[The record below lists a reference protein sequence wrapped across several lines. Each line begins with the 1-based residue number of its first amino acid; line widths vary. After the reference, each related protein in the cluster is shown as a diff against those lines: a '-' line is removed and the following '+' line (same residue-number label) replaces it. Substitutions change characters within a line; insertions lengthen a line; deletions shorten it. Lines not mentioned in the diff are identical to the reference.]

1 MQASINDRKQSIQ
14 SGVLRRSTGP
24 GINSTTDVNVPN
36 EFPNMMNNMHNARKR
51 NSTAVGSGAA
61 ARYRRYSVAS
71 LQLWAPPMTG
81 RSSISETIQEVDTDN
96 TDVEFEEE
104 CPILYKI
111 NDSPPFYLTLFFAF
125 QQSLISIVG
134 SIVLPLLVAEAACAL
149 ENGVFIRKLVSS
161 TLLLSGVT
169 TFLQVMFG
177 IRLPVYQGPSGSYS
191 VPIIALNKIDPGR
204 CDIHTMFPGALNST
218 SNNITEADLQ
228 EQLIDIRVREMMGP
242 LILAGFLHFLVGVT
256 GLVGM
261 LQRFVGPITIVPTI
275 LLIGLYIV
283 KPAMVYTE
291 VHWGISFI
299 TWATGVVLSM
309 YLGHKPMII
318 PVWTRKEGFHTI
330 RYPLHQVF
338 AILFSILIGWA
349 VCGIMTAA
357 GAFPTD
363 KTNIQYK
370 ARTDARADVIAD
382 SEWFYLPHPGQ
393 FGLPLF
399 SVSAIIGFLIATI
412 TSILDSIGDYYATA
426 AICRVPPPPSHGI
439 NRGIAIE
446 GFCSMISGLFGVGHA
461 TTTYGGNIG
470 AIGMT
475 RVASRHVFIAMSGM
489 YVALGVLAKVSAVII
504 SIPYPVLG
512 GVLIT
517 IIGVFVGV
525 NLSNLNVIDLAST
538 RNLSII
544 GTAVFVGFLVPTW
557 MEKNGSVID
566 TGNRDLDQVITM
578 FLGNPNF
585 LGGFIACFMDNTI
598 PGTDE
603 ERGIAAWKNPE
614 SLDNSTNFIEGQ
626 EVYEPLIPEC
636 LKRQRFLRF
645 IPIFPKYD
653 RNIGKKD
660 GTRNEG
666 FAEDSNNEMNSKV

>member
-1 MQASINDRKQSIQ
+1 MQGPDKERKRSLQSDRNSHATSIDVKT
-14 SGVLRRSTGP
+14 LTETGNNIGNGHNP
-24 GINSTTDVNVPN
+24 G
-36 EFPNMMNNMHNARKR
+36 KR
-51 NSTAVGSGAA
+51 NSTAIGSGVA
-61 ARYRRYSVAS
+61 ARYRRYSLAS
-71 LQLWAPPMTG
+71 LQGWASPLSVT
-81 RSSISETIQEVDTDN
+81 SSISESPFEDENGDN
-96 TDVEFEEE
+96 NTEVEFEEE

-111 NDSPPFYLTLFFAF
+111 NDSPPIYLTLFFAF

-149 ENGVFIRKLVSS
+149 EDGVFIRKLVSS
-161 TLLLSGVT
+161 TFMLSGVT

-177 IRLPVYQGPSGSYS
+177 IRLPVYQGPSGSYA
-191 VPIIALNKIDPGR
+191 VPIIALNKMDASR
-204 CDIHTMFPGALNST
+204 CDVNAMFPGVLNST

-242 LILAGFLHFLVGVT
+242 LILAGFLHFLIGAT
-256 GLVGM
+256 GLVG
-261 LQRFVGPITIVPTI
+261 LLLRFVGPITIVPTI

-283 KPAMVYTE
+283 KPAMEYTQ
-291 VHWGISFI
+291 VHWGISFM
-299 TWATGVVLSM
+299 TWGIGVVLSM

-318 PVWTRKEGFHTI
+318 PAWTRKKGFHTI

-338 AILFSILIGWA
+338 AILISIIIGWA

-370 ARTDARADVIAD
+370 ARTDARADIITN

-393 FGLPLF
+393 FGSPLF
-399 SVSAIIGFLIATI
+399 SVSAIVGFLIATL

-426 AICRVPPPPSHGI
+426 AICRVPPPPSHAV
-439 NRGIAIE
+439 NRGIAVE

-475 RVASRHVFIAMSGM
+475 KVASRHVFIAMSVI
-489 YVALGVLAKVSAVII
+489 YVVLGILAKVSAVFI

-512 GVLIT
+512 GVIIT

-525 NLSNLNVIDLAST
+525 NLSNLQVIDLSST

-544 GTAVFVGFLVPTW
+544 GTAVFVVLLVLDLDA
-557 MEKNGSVID
+557 EKNLSPAID
-566 TGNRDLDQVITM
+566 TFSFVVSNGDFPALLVEELGHYSLVVSNGDFPALQVEE
-578 FLGNPNF
+578 LGHYSLVVSNGDFPALLVEE
-585 LGGFIACFMDNTI
+585 LGHYSLVGSYDDC
-598 PGTDE
+598 PPLLVE
-603 ERGIAAWKNPE
+603 EN
-614 SLDNSTNFIEGQ
+614 
-626 EVYEPLIPEC
+626 
-636 LKRQRFLRF
+636 LKC
-645 IPIFPKYD
+645 PSVHY
-653 RNIGKKD
+653 
-660 GTRNEG
+660 
-666 FAEDSNNEMNSKV
+666 